1 VEEYYKIR
9 RLIFMG
15 EAGSDDQTHGHQTH
29 HQYYSSFVKLV
40 FFSNVGLHN
49 RNFMINELLIEYVA
63 GYQLHKS

>member
-1 VEEYYKIR
+1 
-9 RLIFMG
+9 MG